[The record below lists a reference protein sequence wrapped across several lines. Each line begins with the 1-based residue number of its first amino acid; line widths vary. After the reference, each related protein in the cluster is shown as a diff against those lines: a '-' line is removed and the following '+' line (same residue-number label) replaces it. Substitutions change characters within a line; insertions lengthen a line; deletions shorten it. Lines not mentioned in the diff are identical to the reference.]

1 MQKRRSVVALAC
13 MLVALVGAWWL
24 AAHSTSDELA
34 GALHDQVIL
43 ISHTTIGSTEKFFG
57 TLPLASCDELA
68 MSIAATASAPTQ
80 LSLHFT
86 TTRVQGT
93 CTSGAEPAPFAAAY
107 TAAGGVT
114 LSTVTLNGQPIPFK
128 LQKKTP

>member
-24 AAHSTSDELA
+24 AAHSTSDKLA
-34 GALHDQVIL
+34 VALHDQAIL

-57 TLPLASCDELA
+57 TLPLAACEELA
-68 MSIAATASAPTQ
+68 MNIAAAAGAPTQ

-86 TTRVQGT
+86 TTRAQGT
-93 CTSGAEPAPFAAAY
+93 CASGAEPTPFAAAY
-107 TAAGGVT
+107 TAVGEVT
-114 LSTVTLNGQPIPFK
+114 LRTVTLNGQPIPFT
-128 LQKKTP
+128 LHEKTL